1 VETDVLGNVIFTED
15 QIQQRV
21 RELGEEITSD
31 YQREYGN
38 DAALMV
44 VSILKGGFIFL
55 ADLIR
60 HIHLELSIDFM
71 AISSYGEST
80 RTSGAVKI
88 VKDLSDSIYNKR
100 VLVVEDIIDTGL
112 TLSYI
117 LRNLI
122 SRGPQEIKVC
132 TLLDRTA
139 RRIALLEADYS
150 GFQVGEDF
158 LVGYGLDYLQKW
170 RNLRYICVLETTRYE
185 DESHGREPRNG
196 RLS

>member
-1 VETDVLGNVIFTED
+1 MEAEMIKRVVFTEEE
-15 QIQQRV
+15 ISLRV
-21 RELGEEITSD
+21 QELGREITDD
-31 YQREYGN
+31 YSQQAGP
-38 DAALMV
+38 DAAVMV

-55 ADLIR
+55 ADLVR
-60 HIHLELSIDFM
+60 HIQLDLSIDFM

-117 LRNLI
+117 LRNLT
-122 SRGPQEIKVC
+122 SRGPMEIKVC

-139 RRIALLEADYS
+139 RRIAPLKVDYS
-150 GFQVGEDF
+150 GFQVGEEY

-170 RNLRYICVLETTRYE
+170 RNLTYICALKTAAYE
-185 DESHGREPRNG
+185 EGGWNHQP
-196 RLS
+196 

>member
-1 VETDVLGNVIFTED
+1 MESEVIGNIVFTED
-15 QIQQRV
+15 QIYQRV
-21 RELGEEITSD
+21 RELGEEITDD
-31 YQREYGN
+31 YRQEHGQY
-38 DAALMV
+38 ATLMV

-60 HIHLELSIDFM
+60 HIHLDLSIDFM

-80 RTSGAVKI
+80 RTSGDVKI

-122 SRGPQEIKVC
+122 SREPQEIKVC

-139 RRIALLEADYS
+139 RRIAPLEADYS

-170 RNLRYICVLETTRYE
+170 RNLRYICTLKTTGYE
-185 DESHGREPRNG
+185 DESHGREQQEG

>member
-1 VETDVLGNVIFTED
+1 MEQDVIGDIVFSED
-15 QIQQRV
+15 QINQRV
-21 RELGEEITSD
+21 RQLGEEITGD
-31 YQREYGN
+31 YRREHGQ
-38 DAALMV
+38 DTSLML

-60 HIHLELSIDFM
+60 HIQLDLSIDFM

-88 VKDLSDSIYNKR
+88 VKDLSDSIYNKK

-117 LRNLI
+117 LRNLS
-122 SRGPQEIKVC
+122 SRGPQDIKVC

-139 RRIALLEADYS
+139 RRIAPLEADYS
-150 GFQVGEDF
+150 GFQVGEEY

-170 RNLRYICVLETTRYE
+170 RNLRYICALKTTGYE
-185 DESHGREPRNG
+185 DESHG
-196 RLS
+196 S